1 MVTAWTERGRTL
13 PGREDPE
20 WARLIAPT
28 VRTGQFSAMQ
38 STRQ

>member
-1 MVTAWTERGRTL
+1 MITAWTERGRTL
-13 PGREDPE
+13 PGCEDPE

-38 STRQ
+38 SARQ